1 MPLFVKDRSFY
12 SRLIN
17 IAIPISLQGLV
28 MFGVNVT
35 DTVMVGSLGE
45 NSIAGVAL
53 ANQFSFLYQI
63 TCFGIAGG
71 MGVLTAQFWGKKDR
85 DAIGAGLSIIMKLAI
100 AVGMLFLVAAGFF
113 PIKIMS
119 IYSTDL
125 PVQAEGASYLRLLA
139 IGYLFLGLTTMIAT
153 TLRTVGVVK
162 LTLLTNCIA
171 LFLNVLLNWIF
182 IFGNLG
188 APRMGTAG
196 AALATTICR
205 AVEFIIVVIFLFRID
220 KRICFRLRM
229 FFHWDGD
236 IFHNY
241 IKNGVPVIVS
251 DIFLGVGGN
260 MITVVLGR
268 MGAAVMSSAAIA
280 GTINQLMMVFMMG
293 VSNASGVITGNT
305 IGAGEYEKVKAYG
318 KTFLALTVMVSIFS
332 IGCIQLVK
340 LLIFQE
346 FTIGGTVVQAFNVE
360 NSTKELAGR
369 IINTLSLITVFITIS
384 QILTK
389 GILRAGGDTRFL
401 MIADVLFLWVV
412 SVPLG
417 FITGLYLKW
426 PPHIVFFFLRIDEV
440 IKSVWC
446 LFRFFSWK
454 WIRNVAVHGDE
465 IDNIKPQTE

>member
-1 MPLFVKDRSFY
+1 MRLFVKDRSFY
-12 SRLIN
+12 FRLVH

-85 DAIGAGLSIIMKLAI
+85 EAIGAGLSIIMKLAF
-100 AVGMLFLVAAGFF
+100 AVGLLFLTAAAFF
-113 PIKIMS
+113 PMNIMS
-119 IYSTDL
+119 IYSTDT
-125 PVQAEGASYLRLLA
+125 PVKIQGAAYLRLLA
-139 IGYLFLGLTTMIAT
+139 LSYLFLGLTTMTAS

-162 LTLLTNCIA
+162 LTLVTNCIA
-171 LFLNVLLNWIF
+171 LFLNVFLNWIF

-188 APRMGTAG
+188 APHMGTAG

-205 AVEFIIVVIFLFRID
+205 SVEFIIVVVFIFRID
-220 KRICFRLRM
+220 TRICFRLRAL
-229 FFHWDGD
+229 FHWDKD
-236 IFHNY
+236 IFRNY
-241 IKNGVPVIVS
+241 LKNGVPVIVS
-251 DIFLGVGGN
+251 DIFLGIGGN

-280 GTINQLMMVFMMG
+280 NTINQLMMVFMMG

-305 IGAGEYEKVKAYG
+305 IGAGEYEKVKEYG
-318 KTFLALTVMVSIFS
+318 KTFLALTVLISLFS
-332 IGCIQLVK
+332 IICIQLAKYMV
-340 LLIFQE
+340 FQE
-346 FTIGGTVVQAFNVE
+346 FRIGETTVQAFNVE
-360 NSTKELAGR
+360 DSTRELAGR
-369 IINTLSLITVFITIS
+369 LINTLSFITVFITIS

-401 MIADVLFLWVV
+401 MIADVLFLWIV

-417 FITGLYLKW
+417 FVTGLYLKW

-440 IKSVWC
+440 SKSVWC

-454 WIRNVAVHGDE
+454 WIRDVAVHGSKTG
-465 IDNIKPQTE
+465 NIQPQIN